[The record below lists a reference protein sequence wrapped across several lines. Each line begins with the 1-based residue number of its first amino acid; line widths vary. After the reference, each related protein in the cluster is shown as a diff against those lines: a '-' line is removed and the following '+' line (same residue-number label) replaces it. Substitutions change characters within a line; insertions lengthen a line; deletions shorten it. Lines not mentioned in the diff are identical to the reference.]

1 MAFCGLNFILDSPMS
16 QNRVKAD
23 AAEVSE
29 SQFERVLNNAARL
42 ALVGIGFVVLLM
54 ALQAGQVFLA
64 PVTLAI
70 VIGLMFG
77 PVADRVESWGVP
89 PALSA
94 GVVVLLLLGVIAGF
108 GTLFAVPLSE
118 WVARAPLIWSKL
130 QAQLANLR
138 EPLESIGEFQAQIG
152 AVLGNGEAMAV
163 TVEDGSAVTGVAML
177 APAALAQ
184 VAIFLASL
192 YFFVATRDHIRMSVL
207 SMCVSRR
214 MRWRTAHVFRDVEFK
229 VSRFLL
235 SVTMIN
241 LCVGTAVTLAMWA
254 IGMPSPL
261 LWGAMA
267 AVLNYVP
274 YVGQAIMITVLL
286 AVGLGTQTDLLAI
299 LLPVICYAS
308 INFVEGQIFTPH
320 FIGRTLTLNPFII
333 FLSITFWIWAWG
345 PVGGLV
351 AVPMLLIAQ
360 SIISNALP
368 SKPVMPRRPVRRTRN
383 MSERDELL
391 ANAAQAI
398 REQREDEAGE
408 ERKQE
413 RMEPPRGTGPTG
425 IEPSAG

>member
-1 MAFCGLNFILDSPMS
+1 MRHIRSAPVIVDP
-16 QNRVKAD
+16 
-23 AAEVSE
+23 SE

-42 ALVGIGFVVLLM
+42 AVVGIGFAVLLM
-54 ALQAGQVFLA
+54 VLQAGQVFLA

-70 VIGLMFG
+70 VVGLMFG

-94 GVVVLLLLGVIAGF
+94 GVVVLLLLTVIFGF
-108 GTLFAVPLSE
+108 ATLFAVPLSD
-118 WVARAPLIWSKL
+118 WVARAPLIWEKL

-138 EPLESIGEFQAQIG
+138 EPLESIGAFQEQLSSVFG
-152 AVLGNGEAMAV
+152 SDGVMSV
-163 TVEDGSAVTGVAML
+163 QVEDSSAVTGVAML
-177 APAALAQ
+177 APAILAQ

-207 SMCVSRR
+207 SMCVTRR
-214 MRWRTAHVFRDVEFK
+214 MRWRTAHVFRDVEHK

-241 LCVGTAVTLAMWA
+241 LCVGTAVSLAMWA

-267 AVLNYVP
+267 AVLNYIP

-286 AVGLGTQTDLLAI
+286 AVGLGTQTNLPEI
-299 LLPVICYAS
+299 LLPVACYAA

-320 FIGRTLTLNPFII
+320 FIGRSLTLNPFVI

-351 AVPMLLIAQ
+351 AVPTLLIAQ
-360 SIISNALP
+360 SILIHALP
-368 SKPVMPRRPVRRTRN
+368 SKPVQPRRPVRRTRN
-383 MSERDELL
+383 MTDREELL
-391 ANAAQAI
+391 ANAAQVI
-398 REQREDEAGE
+398 REKRKDDAEDRKKERE
-408 ERKQE
+408 
-413 RMEPPRGTGPTG
+413 EPPQGTGPTG
-425 IEPSAG
+425 VEPSAG